1 VLLVLVGSLW
11 IMNDLDA
18 NMMTSPQ
25 LMDPR
30 MRP

>member
-1 VLLVLVGSLW
+1 LW